1 MSVYKTRGKRYGKA
15 YLFIFFKGECCIEE
29 IEGEVCGQ
37 LKLLKGRE
45 SIPKS
50 DMGVLSSLFAED

>member
-1 MSVYKTRGKRYGKA
+1 MGRLIC
-15 YLFIFFKGECCIEE
+15 LFFFKGECCIEE
-29 IEGEVCGQ
+29 IEGEGCGQ